1 MNKIKLFIKQSFY
14 AVSANLLN
22 LLVSVI
28 TTLVVPKFLGNDI
41 EQYGY
46 LQIYLFYITYLG
58 LFHFG
63 WCDGIFLRDGG
74 KEYKDL
80 NKTLYSTQFWLFS
93 ILELVITII
102 IIIIGSQYA
111 DNLDYLFV
119 FVAVALNVIVF
130 LPRTMLQYFL
140 QTTNKIKEYAS
151 ITIFGRLIYG
161 ISIILILFF
170 FSKNYKWFVIG
181 DIIGKTFALAL
192 SIYLCRDIVFTKPKN
207 IKIGVK
213 EAKTNIFVG
222 IKLTFANI
230 ASMLITGIVRLG
242 IQQRWDVATYGKIS
256 LTLNVSSLIL
266 TFISAVAI
274 VLYPT
279 LRRIQ
284 KDKLIQMYGII
295 RSLLI
300 TVLLA
305 MMALYCP
312 LEIVLAN
319 WLPQYED
326 SLRYMAIL
334 FPMCIYSAKMTM
346 LVQTYM
352 NVYRLEKYILKTN
365 ICGVFVAIITTLVSI
380 NVINSLTCTMI
391 SIVINQIFRCVY
403 AEWTLSRY
411 ININIF
417 QDTIME
423 IVLTILFIVS
433 SWYIGG
439 WSGILIYAIGYFAY
453 LYVKKNDLIY
463 IIRYIKQISERI

>member
-1 MNKIKLFIKQSFY
+1 MNKVKLFVKQSFY
-14 AVSANLLN
+14 AVSANLLS
-22 LLVSVI
+22 LLVSVL

-58 LFHFG
+58 LLHFG

-80 NKTLYSTQFWLFS
+80 NRTLYSTQFWLFS
-93 ILELVITII
+93 AFELVITII
-102 IIIIGSQYA
+102 IIMIGLRYA

-119 FVAVALNVIVF
+119 FIAVALNVIVF

-140 QTTNKIKEYAS
+140 QTTNRIKEYAS
-151 ITIFGRLIYG
+151 ITIFGRLVYG
-161 ISIILILFF
+161 ISIILILLF

-181 DIIGKTFALAL
+181 DIIGKTFALVL
-192 SIYLCRDIVFTKPKN
+192 SIYLCRDIVFTKPRD
-207 IKIGVK
+207 IGGAVK
-213 EAKTNIFVG
+213 EAKINIIIG

-242 IQQRWDVATYGKIS
+242 IQQKWDVATYGKIS

-266 TFISAVAI
+266 TFISAIAI

-279 LRRIQ
+279 LRRIRE
-284 KDKLIQMYGII
+284 DKLVQMYGVAC
-295 RSLLI
+295 SLLI
-300 TVLLA
+300 TVLFA
-305 MMALYCP
+305 VMALYYP
-312 LEIVLAN
+312 VEIILTR

-352 NVYRLEKYILKTN
+352 NVYRLEKYILKVN
-365 ICGVFVAIITTLVSI
+365 ICGVFVAVITTVVSI
-380 NVINSLTCTMI
+380 SVFNSLTCTMI
-391 SIVINQIFRCVY
+391 AIVINQIFRCVY
-403 AEWTLSRY
+403 AEWTLSKY
-411 ININIF
+411 INISIL

-423 IVLTILFIVS
+423 IALTILFIFS
-433 SWYIGG
+433 NWYIGK
-439 WSGILIYAIGYFAY
+439 WEGIIIYVSGYFVY

-463 IIRYIKQISERI
+463 IIRYIKQISRRL